1 MNILIVDDEVT
12 ALRDLARVLR
22 DAAPE
27 ATVETADGAKKAL
40 ASCRKQAFDVAF
52 LDITMPDKDG
62 LTLAKELKQLCP
74 LLNIVMVTAY
84 PQYALDAM
92 RLYVSD
98 YILKPAR
105 RDEVRRALANLR
117 NPIRKERKGLFVQC
131 FGSFEVFYDGEAV
144 KFGRSK
150 AKELFAY
157 LIDRCGA
164 SASNA
169 ELRAVLWRDEANDSE
184 KQRKYFAL
192 IVHELRSR
200 LEALGCDDVFVQRR
214 DSYAVVPDRIPCD
227 YYLALERDAQA
238 SGRYRG
244 EYMSQ
249 YAWAEMRVGVL
260 NNELSAEEEK
270 KLEF

>member
-92 RLYVSD
+92 HLYVSD

-105 RDEVRRALANLR
+105 RDEVRRAMDECGPYNFIPCTTQGAPLSNFEGVLDCA
-117 NPIRKERKGLFVQC
+117 IEEVAAYSKEC
-131 FGSFEVFYDGEAV
+131 FGNW
-144 KFGRSK
+144 KRS
-150 AKELFAY
+150 
-157 LIDRCGA
+157 
-164 SASNA
+164 
-169 ELRAVLWRDEANDSE
+169 
-184 KQRKYFAL
+184 
-192 IVHELRSR
+192 
-200 LEALGCDDVFVQRR
+200 
-214 DSYAVVPDRIPCD
+214 
-227 YYLALERDAQA
+227 
-238 SGRYRG
+238 
-244 EYMSQ
+244 
-249 YAWAEMRVGVL
+249 
-260 NNELSAEEEK
+260 
-270 KLEF
+270 

>member
-92 RLYVSD
+92 HLYVSD
-98 YILKPAR
+98 YILKPG
-105 RDEVRRALANLR
+105 

-200 LEALGCDDVFVQRR
+200 LEALGCGDVFVQRR

>member
-1 MNILIVDDEVT
+1 M
-12 ALRDLARVLR
+12 RVLHT
-22 DAAPE
+22 AAPE
-27 ATVETADGAKKAL
+27 AEVETADESEKAID
-40 ASCRKQAFDVAF
+40 ACRKQDFDVAF
-52 LDITMPDKDG
+52 LDISMPDEDG
-62 LTLAKELKQLCP
+62 LTLAKKIRNLCP
-74 LLNIVMVTAY
+74 MVNIVMVTAY
-84 PQYALDAM
+84 PQYALDAI

-105 RDEVRRALANLR
+105 RGDVQRALANLR
-117 NPIRKERKGLFVQC
+117 NPVREERRGLFVQC
-131 FGSFEVFYDGEAV
+131 FGSFEVFYDGEPV

-157 LIDRCGA
+157 LIDRRGA

-169 ELRAVLWRDEANDSE
+169 ELRAILWRDEVSDSE

-200 LEALGCDDVFVQRR
+200 LEKLGCGGIFVQRR

-227 YYLALERDAQA
+227 YYLALERDAR
-238 SGRYRG
+238 SPGNYLG

-260 NNELSAEEEK
+260 NKELSGEEEIK
-270 KLEF
+270 TD